1 MARALTLRLG
11 EATFSYELAAKVD
24 KRALYGYAR
33 RIAELDGKALSRG
46 LLLADGR
53 LLPTGAVS
61 SIKVDPEGSP
71 IDPVETYVDDI
82 VAELKPSSFD
92 IESPLASVSIA
103 ELAAFQVADVYP
115 LLGSGLAGGLYRT
128 EFSYRKSHQPKDAL
142 LLVRA
147 DGAFLLVGAGKRS
160 TFRDLSVAYDF
171 FDSEGEADDADDELD
186 FSMI

>member
-11 EATFSYELAAKVD
+11 EATFAFEMGAKVD

-33 RIAELDGKALSRG
+33 RIAEKDGKALSRG

-61 SIKVDPEGSP
+61 SIKVDPEGTP
-71 IDPVETYVDDI
+71 VDPVETLVDDH

-92 IESPLASVSIA
+92 IESPLAPVPMS

-115 LLGSGLAGGLYRT
+115 LFGAGLGVGLYRT

-147 DGAFLLVGAGKRS
+147 DGSFLLVGAGKRS
-160 TFRDLSVAYDF
+160 TFLELSVAYDF
-171 FDSEGEADDADDELD
+171 FDSEGESDDADDELD